1 MKTAI
6 EAAKKL
12 GISSDEFERIV
23 RDYRIKLVS
32 NGSEQL
38 IQKEDYQHLK
48 GLLKKQT
55 QVISSTE
62 TKHEKEENLQD
73 AQSAIDLGQQ
83 DLLISELRDQI
94 GFLKSQVKAERAQNT
109 ELIEQVSQWQKLM
122 MNFQSE
128 NLKLRQEIEKYKKNI
143 SNNLVSTSMSEVSA
157 DELASGQLYS
167 GEKLNGFHVNELLES
182 QQTNGAQA
190 IIENLLRKTFPWG
203 MPSRLPSNVK
213 QELSSHLAEQ
223 GLGISDSRL
232 NSIVSSIRKNW

>member
-23 RDYRIKLVS
+23 RDYRIKLVF
-32 NGSEQL
+32 NGNQQL

-48 GLLKKQT
+48 SLLKKQIK
-55 QVISSTE
+55 VISSSE
-62 TKHEKEENLQD
+62 TNLEKEENLE
-73 AQSAIDLGQQ
+73 AQSAIELGEK
-83 DLLISELRDQI
+83 DSLISELRDQI
-94 GFLKSQVKAERAQNT
+94 GFLKSQVEAERAQNT

-128 NLKLRQEIEKYKKNI
+128 NLKLRQEIEKYKKHI

-167 GEKLNGFHVNELLES
+167 GEKLNGFPLTEQQES
-182 QQTNGAQA
+182 PQTTGAQA